1 MVHAFKA
8 HRRGASPQ
16 TRRQGE
22 DKSAQGAF
30 SKMGVNDE
38 LTWLDATAQAE
49 LVAKGAVSPAELV
62 EAAIARIERLN
73 PQLNCVIFQRYDKAR
88 AEARNLGAIPGG
100 IFRGVPFLMKD
111 LLQTTAGE
119 PFSWGW
125 KPFKDEK
132 ILAQSTSYVAAK
144 FHAAGLI
151 TLAQST
157 VPEWGA
163 TLSTETRAW
172 GATLNPWDTAR
183 IAGGSSGGAGAAVA
197 SGIVP
202 IAHGSDAG
210 GSVRIPASF
219 CGLVGLKGSR
229 GRTSLGPAHAEFWHG
244 LCEEGALVRTVRD
257 AAAALD
263 AISGYMPGDPWMAPP
278 PARPFRDEVGL
289 APGRLRI
296 GFMDRAPASHPGL
309 HPECAAAVRGAA
321 KLLESLGHRVE
332 ANFPAVLDDA
342 TLSSAFGRVVAGG
355 VARQAAAVEPMLG
368 RAVGP
373 EDFDE
378 WNWFLVERG
387 RHMKLVDYLAA
398 CEWFNHFSRAAAGW
412 WSGGFDVLVT
422 PTMAQPAPELGI
434 FKVRPGEHPRNVGV
448 RLNEVSPFTAPW
460 NIAGQPA
467 ISLPLHMTHGGLP
480 VGVQFVAAYGR
491 EDILLRLAAQIE
503 RAAPWADRRPRV
515 HA

>member
-1 MVHAFKA
+1 
-8 HRRGASPQ
+8 
-16 TRRQGE
+16 
-22 DKSAQGAF
+22 
-30 SKMGVNDE
+30 MGGNDQ

-49 LVAKGAVSPAELV
+49 LVAKGEATSADLA

-73 PQLNCVIFQRYDKAR
+73 PQLNCVIFTRYEKAR
-88 AEARNLGAIPGG
+88 GEARDRNAIPNGV
-100 IFRGVPFLMKD
+100 FRGVPFLMKD
-111 LLQTTAGE
+111 LLQTTEGE

-125 KPFKDEK
+125 KPFKEAK
-132 ILAQSTSYVAAK
+132 MVAQSTSYVAEK
-144 FHAAGLI
+144 FRAAGLI

-172 GATLNPWDTAR
+172 GATRNPWNVAR
-183 IAGGSSGGAGAAVA
+183 IAGGSSGGAAAAVA
-197 SGIVP
+197 SGMVA
-202 IAHGSDAG
+202 IAHGNDAG

-263 AISGYMPGDPWMAPP
+263 TIAGYMPGDPWMAPP
-278 PARPFRDEVGL
+278 PARRFRDEVGQ

-296 GFMDRAPASHPGL
+296 GFMDRAPRAHSGL

-321 KLLESLGHRVE
+321 KLLESLGHKVE

-355 VARQAAAVEPMLG
+355 VARQAAVVETMLG
-368 RAVGP
+368 RAVGSD
-373 EDFDE
+373 DFDQ
-378 WNWFLVERG
+378 WTWFLVERG
-387 RHMKLVDYLAA
+387 RRLKSVDYLAA

-434 FKVRPGEHPRNVGV
+434 FKVRAGEHPRNVGV
-448 RLNEVSPFTAPW
+448 RLNQVSPFTAPW

-467 ISLPLHMTHGGLP
+467 ISLPLHLTPDGLP

-491 EDILLRLAAQIE
+491 EDLLLRLASQLE
-503 RAAPWADRRPRV
+503 QAAPWADRHPR
-515 HA
+515 ALG